1 MVGRQSGIF
10 EKIKIKTFTSAENSL
25 SFGLGSHPPT
35 HAGHHTHTH
44 GAGVY
49 APGDVVG
56 ERGRGGGYRVQ
67 SKIQHGTYGRVHIPS
82 TCNMMRVRGIRV
94 QYMCL

>member
-10 EKIKIKTFTSAENSL
+10 EKIKIKTFSSAENSL

-82 TCNMMRVRGIRV
+82 I
-94 QYMCL
+94 